1 MTVREVLAR
10 KDLMVIMESSSDLIH
25 IMNQKGKIYYVN
37 DVWKDNL
44 GYDESDILSSELCN
58 ELFDV
63 DIKSFI
69 TKVIDENT
77 KTAFKAGIYKKNG
90 KKQRVSGWIS
100 PLNEIADND
109 ESLYLCIFKISDSEK
124 TADSQKVLSRNLDER
139 KNFADIIEATRA
151 GTWEWNVQKAETKY
165 NERWAEIA
173 GYSLS
178 ELRPITSETWR
189 KLVHPDDL
197 IKSDKEIESLF
208 YKEKEYYSLECRM
221 KHKMGHWVWVLDKGK
236 VISWSEDGRPL
247 HMVGTHTDITESKL
261 LELEIRKSED
271 DYRFLVD
278 SSYDIIYRI
287 QLDGRFTFLSKAW
300 EELLGYKVEEAV
312 GELLQPYVHPEDLP
326 RIYDFFNQINKSGEQ
341 MESRDYRLR
350 HKNGG
355 YNWFMTTAVPIWNS
369 NDEIVG
375 FTGTARDITD
385 VKEAN
390 LALIK
395 QKEELESFFT
405 VNMDFFCIADNNG
418 NFKKLN
424 NAWSKSFHYNLS
436 DLIGKNALEF
446 VHPDDVQH
454 VRDAIGSLKDF
465 QREVS
470 FLARIKKSDDTYR
483 ILEWKAHISANLI
496 YAAARDVT
504 ENKTLESNLFL
515 EKELFRTTLL
525 SVEDGV
531 IATDNFGRINIMN
544 LAAQT
549 MTGWT
554 FEEVYGKPIEEIF
567 RVYKENTNKLIYT
580 RIPEIIR
587 KGKGIGFSEMILIS
601 RENKEIS
608 IENSA
613 SPVKD
618 HNGKTT
624 GIVVV
629 FRDITVKK
637 ERQNQIEFLSY
648 HDQLTG
654 LYNRRFIED
663 SIRSLDKAGNL
674 PLSII
679 VMDING
685 LKLTN
690 DAFGHDLG
698 DLLLKKASKIMK
710 NAIRRNDVLARVGGD
725 EFVLVLPKTDSL
737 ETDRIKQRIQ
747 NDAYNAT
754 IGPIGI
760 SIAIGSATKTKF
772 SQNISKVQKVAD
784 NNMYRDKL
792 VNGRLMKNRIIK
804 TILESIDKK
813 FPEEQHHLSGVANYS
828 AKIGIAMGFND
839 SEVERLRLAGSIH
852 DIGKISVPKD
862 IMMKPDSLT
871 FEEREV
877 INKHAETSYQI
888 LKSVEEFIS
897 IAEDVL
903 YHHERI
909 DGKGYPEGLKL
920 DEIPLNSRIISV
932 ADAYDA
938 MTSVRPYHK
947 IKTREEAVEELRRC
961 SGTQFDPEI
970 VNVFIEKVLK
980 L

>member
-1 MTVREVLAR
+1 MALREALAQ
-10 KDLMVIMESSSDLIH
+10 KDLLVIMDTSSDLIH
-25 IMNQKGKIYYVN
+25 IMDQKGKIYYVN
-37 DVWKDNL
+37 DAWKQIL
-44 GYDESDILSSELCN
+44 GYHESDIKSSVVCN
-58 ELFDV
+58 ELFDM

-69 TKVIDENT
+69 NRTIVENT
-77 KTAFKAGIYKKNG
+77 KTALKAGVHKKNG
-90 KKQRVSGWIS
+90 KKLSAEGWIS
-100 PLNEIADND
+100 PLNEITENN
-109 ESLYLCIFKISDSEK
+109 ESLYLCAFKVIDSEK
-124 TADSQKVLSRNLDER
+124 AADSQNEVMRNLAEQE
-139 KNFADIIEATRA
+139 KFVDIIEATRA
-151 GTWEWNVQKAETKY
+151 GTWEWNVQNEERKY
-165 NERWAEIA
+165 NERWAEIV
-173 GYSLS
+173 GYSLK
-178 ELRPITSETWR
+178 ELMPITHETWR

-221 KHKMGHWVWVLDKGK
+221 KHKLGHWVWVLDKGK
-236 VISWSEDGRPL
+236 VVSWTEDGRPL
-247 HMVGTHTDITESKL
+247 QMFGTHIDITESKQ
-261 LELEIRKSED
+261 LELEIKKSED

-278 SSYDIIYRI
+278 SSYDIIYRL

-300 EELLGYKVEEAV
+300 EDLLGYTVDEAI
-312 GELLQPYVHPEDLP
+312 GAPLQPYVHPEDLP
-326 RIYDFFNQINKSGEQ
+326 RIYDFFNQINESGEQ
-341 MESRDYRLR
+341 LETRDYRLI
-350 HKNGG
+350 HKNGE
-355 YNWFMTTAVPIWNS
+355 YHWFMTTAVPIWNS
-369 NDEIVG
+369 NDEIIG

-390 LALIK
+390 LALVK
-395 QKEELESFFT
+395 QKDELESFFT
-405 VNMDFFCIADNNG
+405 VNMDFFCIADNDG

-424 NAWSKSFHYNLS
+424 NAWIKSFHYKLS
-436 DLIGKNALEF
+436 DLLGKNALEF
-446 VHPDDVQH
+446 VHPDDVQL
-454 VRDAIGSLKDF
+454 VRDAIGSLNDF
-465 QREVS
+465 HKEVS

-483 ILEWKAHISANLI
+483 ILEWKAHISGNLI

-504 ENKTLESNLFL
+504 ENKTLENNLFL

-531 IATDNFGRINIMN
+531 IATDNSGRINIMN

-549 MTGWT
+549 MTGWSI
-554 FEEVYGKPIEEIF
+554 EEVYGKPIEEIF
-567 RVYKENTNKLIYT
+567 RVYKEDTGKPIYT

-587 KGKGIGFSEMILIS
+587 NGKGIGFSEMLLIS
-601 RENKEIS
+601 RENKEIP

-618 HNGKTT
+618 HTGKTT
-624 GIVVV
+624 GIVIV

-637 ERQNQIEFLSY
+637 ERQSQIEFISY

-654 LYNRRFIED
+654 LYNRRFVED
-663 SIRSLDKAGNL
+663 AIRRLNKTGNL

-725 EFVLVLPKTDSL
+725 EFVLVLPKTDFL
-737 ETDRIKQRIQ
+737 EADRVKQRIQ
-747 NDAYNAT
+747 KEALNAT

-760 SIAIGSATKTKF
+760 SIAIGLATKSKH
-772 SQNISKVQKVAD
+772 SQNISEVQKVAD

-792 VNGRLMKNRIIK
+792 VNGRMMKNRIIK

-813 FPEEQHHLSGVANYS
+813 FPEEQHHLSGVAKYS
-828 AKIGIAMGFND
+828 AKIGKAMGFSD
-839 SEVERLRLAGSIH
+839 AEVERLRLAGSLH

-862 IMMKPDSLT
+862 IMMKPDLLT

-903 YHHERI
+903 YHHERM
-909 DGKGYPEGLKL
+909 DGKGYPEGLL
-920 DEIPLNSRIISV
+920 GDEIPLNSRIIAV
-932 ADAYDA
+932 ADAYEA
-938 MTSVRPYHK
+938 MISSRPYHK
-947 IKTREEAVEELRRC
+947 IKTKEEAILELRRC
-961 SGTQFDPEI
+961 SGTQFDSDV
-970 VNVFIEKVLK
+970 VNVLVEKVL
-980 L
+980 